1 MLLTAL
7 ASFALGLLLLLLGA
21 DSFLKGAS
29 GVALRYGISPF
40 VIGLTIVGFGT
51 SAPEMSVNL
60 SAALRGSYD
69 LAMGNVVGSNIANI
83 GLILGCSALVAP
95 LVVQMRLLRVE
106 APLVIGVSVVLW
118 ILCLDGALG
127 RGDALLLLAGF
138 GWLTWYIFRTAREE
152 PDQVQMELAEIAET
166 RPGLA
171 RNLVRLGVGLALLV
185 YGATEMVESA
195 VVMARI
201 FGMSELVIGL
211 TVVAI
216 GTSLPELASSL
227 VAAFRGQTDVALGN
241 VMGSNLFNILLILGT
256 TASIHPLPV
265 ASTMRWI
272 ELPVMVM
279 FAVLLYLMLRRD
291 LIVQRKEGLVLLVL
305 FGAFTAGQVLLSAG
319 ATPA

>member
-7 ASFALGLLLLLLGA
+7 AGFALGLLLLLLGA

-60 SAALRGSYD
+60 SAAWRGSYD
-69 LAMGNVVGSNIANI
+69 LALGNVVGSNIANI

-95 LVVQMRLLRVE
+95 LVVQMRLLKVE
-106 APLVIGVSVVLW
+106 APLVIAVGAVLW

-138 GWLTWYIFRTAREE
+138 AWLLWYIFRTAREE
-152 PDQVQMELAEIAET
+152 PDAVQMELAEIADT

-171 RNLVRLGVGLALLV
+171 RNVLRLIVGLALLV
-185 YGATEMVESA
+185 YGAGEMVESA
-195 VVMARI
+195 VVMARLW
-201 FGMSELVIGL
+201 GMTELVIGL

-227 VAAFRGQTDVALGN
+227 MAAFRGQSDVALGN
-241 VMGSNLFNILLILGT
+241 VMGSNLFNILLILGA
-256 TASIHPLPV
+256 TAGLHPLPV
-265 ASTMRWI
+265 ASSLLWVD
-272 ELPVMVM
+272 LPVMIG
-279 FAVLLYLMLRRD
+279 FSVLLYLMLRRD
-291 LIVQRKEGLVLLVL
+291 LILQRREGVMLLLLFAVVLC
-305 FGAFTAGQVLLSAG
+305 GQVLLAAPAG
-319 ATPA
+319 AA